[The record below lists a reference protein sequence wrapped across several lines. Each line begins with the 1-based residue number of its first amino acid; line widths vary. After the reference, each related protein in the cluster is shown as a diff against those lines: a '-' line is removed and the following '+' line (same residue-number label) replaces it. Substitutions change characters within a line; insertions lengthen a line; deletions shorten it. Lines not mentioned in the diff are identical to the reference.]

1 MGIAIDLVD
10 QNPWWKKREVIGQD
24 KHLTELEKSS
34 VKWQP
39 RIRYKFNLGKDI
51 VYTLRGPR
59 QVGKTTLLK
68 SMIRDLLGKVPDPR
82 LIFYY
87 TCDLIDN
94 PKELVGTVN
103 SYLDSTRPDRKKR
116 AYLFLDE
123 ISSVRDW
130 QKAIK
135 HLSDTG
141 KLTNTTIILTGS
153 HTLDIKKA
161 YEKLPGRR
169 GILDDVPDKILLPMK
184 FVEYVE
190 TINQDLQKTLSKQQI
205 IASGRRIKLLQELS
219 KGNVPKEIKELSLY
233 SKDLELLFNSYLMT
247 GGIPR
252 VTDEYLRT
260 GKISEG
266 IYRTYI
272 DVVLGDLARWNK
284 KETYLRQILR
294 RIFITAGNPVSWNT
308 LKDDTD
314 VSSHNTIA
322 EYIDTLKDSFVLYYV
337 SFYDIARKLP
347 SYQKNKKIHFY
358 DPFFFHALRAWIG
371 GQDPFVASIEFL
383 KDSQNVGMLTESIV
397 GSHLIRLAFC
407 LSQQKQLFD
416 YENSLF
422 YWKSS
427 KDREIDFVIK
437 LGDNSVLPIEIKY
450 QSSILKSDRYGI
462 IDFKKS
468 SGTNKGIL
476 LSKDKTEVKAGIVTI
491 PIWIFLM
498 LI

>member
-1 MGIAIDLVD
+1 MGIAVDLVD
-10 QNPWWKKREVIGQD
+10 QNPWWKKKEAIDQD

-39 RIRYKFNLGKDI
+39 RIRYKFSFNKDV

-68 SMIRDLLGKVPDPR
+68 SLISDLLDKVSDPR
-82 LIFYY
+82 LVFYY

-94 PKELVGTVN
+94 PKELVNTVN
-103 SYLDSTRPDRKKR
+103 SYLESTRPERKQR

-141 KLTNTTIILTGS
+141 KLANATVILTGS

-169 GILDDVPDKILLPMK
+169 GSLDDVPDKILLPMK
-184 FVEYVE
+184 FVEYAE
-190 TINQDLQKTLSKQQI
+190 TINPDLRKALDKLQI
-205 IASGRRIKLLQELS
+205 IASGRRIKLLLELS
-219 KGNVPKEIKELSLY
+219 EGKIPKEIKELSLF
-233 SKDLELLFNSYLMT
+233 SKELELLFNNYLMT

-252 VTDEYLRT
+252 VADEYLRT

-266 IYRTYI
+266 VYRTYI

-294 RIFITAGNPVSWNT
+294 RIFVTAGNPVSWNT

-314 VSSHNTIA
+314 VSSHNTVA
-322 EYIDTLKDSFVLYYV
+322 EYVDTLKDSFVLYYV
-337 SFYDIARKLP
+337 NFYDVARKLS
-347 SYQKNKKIHFY
+347 SYQRNKKIHFY
-358 DPFFFHALRAWIG
+358 DPFFYHALRAWIG
-371 GQDPFVASIEFL
+371 GQDPFTASIDFL
-383 KDSQNVGMLTESIV
+383 KDPQNVGMLAESIV

-422 YWKSS
+422 YWKSG
-427 KDREIDFVIK
+427 KDREIDFVLK
-437 LGDNSVLPIEIKY
+437 LDNNSVLPIEIKY
-450 QSSILKSDRYGI
+450 QSSIMKSDRYGI

-468 SGTNKGIL
+468 SGSDNGIL
-476 LSKDKTEVKAGIVTI
+476 LSKNKIEAKAGIVTL
-491 PIWIFLM
+491 PAWLFLI
-498 LI
+498 LV

>member
-1 MGIAIDLVD
+1 MGIAVDLID
-10 QNPWWKKREVIGQD
+10 QNPWWKKKEAITQD
-24 KHLTELEKSS
+24 KHLSELEKSS

-39 RIRYKFNLGKDI
+39 RIRHKFSLDKDI
-51 VYTLRGPR
+51 IYTLRGPR

-68 SMIRDLLGKVPDPR
+68 SLINGLLAKISDPR

-87 TCDLIDN
+87 TCDLVDN
-94 PKELVGTVN
+94 PKELVNMVN
-103 SYLDSTRPDRKKR
+103 SYLESTRPEGKQR

-141 KLTNTTIILTGS
+141 KLANTTVILTGS

-169 GILDDVPDKILLPMK
+169 GNLDDVPDKILLPMK

-190 TINQDLQKTLSKQQI
+190 TINQDIRKLLSRLQI
-205 IASGRRIKLLQELS
+205 ITSARRIKLLGELS
-219 KGNVPKEIKELSLY
+219 NGTIPKEIKELSLY
-233 SKDLELLFNSYLMT
+233 SKEIELLFNSYLMT

-260 GKISEG
+260 GKVSEG

-294 RIFITAGNPVSWNT
+294 RIFGTAGNPVSWNT

-314 VSSHNTIA
+314 VSSHNTVA
-322 EYIDTLKDSFVLYYV
+322 EYVDTLKDSFVLFYV
-337 SFYDIARKLP
+337 NFYDIARKLP

-358 DPFFFHALRAWIG
+358 DPFFYHALRAWIG
-371 GQDPFVASIEFL
+371 GQDPFAASIDFL

-407 LSQQKQLFD
+407 TSQQKQLFD

-437 LGDNSVLPIEIKY
+437 LNDNSVLPIETKY
-450 QSSILKSDRYGI
+450 QSSIMKSDRYGI

-468 SGTNKGIL
+468 SGSDNGIL
-476 LSKDKTEVKAGIVTI
+476 LSKDKIEVRAEIATLPV
-491 PIWIFLM
+491 WLFLM

>member
-1 MGIAIDLVD
+1 MGIAVDLVD
-10 QNPWWKKREVIGQD
+10 QNPWWKKEEVIAQD

-39 RIRYKFNLGKDI
+39 RIRYKFRFDKDI

-68 SMIRDLLGKVPDPR
+68 SLIRDLLDEVPDPR
-82 LIFYY
+82 LVFYY

-94 PKELVGTVN
+94 PKELVNMVN
-103 SYLDSTRPDRKKR
+103 SYLESTRPGRKQR

-141 KLTNTTIILTGS
+141 KLANTTAILTGS

-169 GILDDVPDKILLPMK
+169 GTLDDVPDKILLPMK

-190 TINQDLQKTLSKQQI
+190 TINQDLQKTLSKLQL
-205 IASGRRIKLLQELS
+205 IAAGRRIKLLQELS
-219 KGNVPKEIKELSLY
+219 NGVIPKEIKELSLY
-233 SKDLELLFNSYLMT
+233 SKEIELLFNSYLMT

-252 VTDEYLRT
+252 VADEYHRT

-266 IYRTYI
+266 VYRTYI

-294 RIFITAGNPVSWNT
+294 RIFVTAGNPVSWNT

-314 VSSHNTIA
+314 VSSHNTVA
-322 EYIDTLKDSFVLYYV
+322 EYVDTLKDSFVLYYV
-337 SFYDIARKLP
+337 NFYDVARKLP
-347 SYQKNKKIHFY
+347 SYQKNKKIHFH
-358 DPFFFHALRAWIG
+358 DPFFYHALRAWIG
-371 GQDPFVASIEFL
+371 GQDPFTASIDFL
-383 KDSQNVGMLTESIV
+383 KDPQNVGMLAESLV

-407 LSQQKQLFD
+407 MSQQKQLFD

-422 YWKSS
+422 YWKSG
-427 KDREIDFVIK
+427 KDREVDFVIK
-437 LGDNSVLPIEIKY
+437 LGDDSVLPIEIKY
-450 QSSILKSDRYGI
+450 QSSIMKSDRYGI

-468 SGTNKGIL
+468 SGVDNGIL
-476 LSKDKTEVKAGIVTI
+476 LSKNKMEAKTGIVTL
-491 PIWIFLM
+491 PAWLFLM
-498 LI
+498 LV

>member
-1 MGIAIDLVD
+1 MGIAVDLVD
-10 QNPWWKKREVIGQD
+10 QNPWWKKKEAIAQD
-24 KHLTELEKSS
+24 KHLNELEKSS

-39 RIRYKFNLGKDI
+39 RIRYKFNLDKDI

-68 SMIRDLLGKVPDPR
+68 SMIRDLLDKAPDPR

-94 PKELVGTVN
+94 PKELVNTVN
-103 SYLDSTRPDRKKR
+103 SYLESTRPDRKKR

-141 KLTNTTIILTGS
+141 KLANTTLILTGS

-184 FVEYVE
+184 FVEYAE
-190 TINQDLQKTLSKQQI
+190 TINQDLRKVLSKLQI
-205 IASGRRIKLLQELS
+205 IGSTRRIKLLLQLS
-219 KGNVPKEIKELSLY
+219 KGTIPKEIKELSLY
-233 SKDLELLFNSYLMT
+233 SKEIELLFNNYLMT

-252 VTDEYLRT
+252 VADEYIRT

-266 IYRTYI
+266 VYRTYI

-284 KETYLRQILR
+284 KETYLRQIMR
-294 RIFITAGNPVSWNT
+294 RIFGTAGNPVSWNT

-314 VSSHNTIA
+314 VSSHNTVA
-322 EYIDTLKDSFVLYYV
+322 EYVDTLKDSFVLYYV
-337 SFYDIARKLP
+337 RFYDIARKLP

-371 GQDPFVASIEFL
+371 GQDPFAASIEFL
-383 KDSQNVGMLTESIV
+383 KDSHNVGMLTESIV

-407 LSQQKQLFD
+407 VSQQKQLFD

-427 KDREIDFVIK
+427 KDREIDFVVK
-437 LGDNSVLPIEIKY
+437 LADNSVLPVEIKY
-450 QSSILKSDRYGI
+450 QSSIIKSDRYGI

-468 SGTNKGIL
+468 SGVNKGVL
-476 LSKDKTEVKAGIVTI
+476 LSKDKTEVKAGIVTL
-491 PIWIFLM
+491 PTWLFLM
-498 LI
+498 LV

>member
-1 MGIAIDLVD
+1 MGIAVDLVD
-10 QNPWWKKREVIGQD
+10 QNPWWKKKEVIAQD
-24 KHLTELEKSS
+24 KHLNELANSS
-34 VKWQP
+34 VKWHP
-39 RIRYKFNLGKDI
+39 RIRYKFNLDKDI

-68 SMIRDLLGKVPDPR
+68 CMISDLLNEVPDPR

-94 PKELVGTVN
+94 PKELVNTLN
-103 SYLDSTRPDRKKR
+103 SYLESTRPDTKQR
-116 AYLFLDE
+116 AYVFLDE

-130 QKAIK
+130 QRAIK

-141 KLTNTTIILTGS
+141 KLANITLILTGS

-169 GILDDVPDKILLPMK
+169 GNLDDVPDKILLPMK

-190 TINQDLQKTLSKQQI
+190 TMNQDLRKTLSTLQI
-205 IASGRRIKLLQELS
+205 IASERRTRLLLQLS
-219 KGNVPKEIKELSLY
+219 KGTIPKEIKELSLY
-233 SKDLELLFNSYLMT
+233 TKEIELLLKSYLMT
-247 GGIPR
+247 GGIPK
-252 VTDEYLRT
+252 VADEYMRT

-266 IYRTYI
+266 VYRTYI

-284 KETYLRQILR
+284 KETYLRQIIR
-294 RIFITAGNPVSWNT
+294 RILKTAGNPVSWNT

-314 VSSHNTIA
+314 VSSHNTVA
-322 EYIDTLKDSFVLYYV
+322 EYVDTLKDSFVLYYV
-337 SFYDIARKLP
+337 NFYDIARKLP

-358 DPFFFHALRAWIG
+358 DPFFHHTLRAWIS
-371 GQDPFVASIEFL
+371 GQDPFAASIEFL
-383 KDSQNVGMLTESIV
+383 KDSQNTGVLIEGII
-397 GSHLIRLAFC
+397 GSHLIRLAFS

-427 KDREIDFVIK
+427 KDREIDFVVKIA
-437 LGDNSVLPIEIKY
+437 DNSVLPIEVKY
-450 QSSILKSDRYGI
+450 QSNIVKSDRYGI

-468 SGTNKGIL
+468 SGTNNGIL
-476 LSKDKTEVKAGIVTI
+476 LSKDRIDVKAKIVTI
-491 PIWIFLM
+491 PISLFL
-498 LI
+498 LLV